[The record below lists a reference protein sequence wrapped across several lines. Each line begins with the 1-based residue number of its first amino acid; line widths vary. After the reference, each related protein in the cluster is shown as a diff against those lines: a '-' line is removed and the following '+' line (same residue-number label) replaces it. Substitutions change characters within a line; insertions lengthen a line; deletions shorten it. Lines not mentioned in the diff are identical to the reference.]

1 MSTAA
6 QMKKLV
12 APLLAR
18 NPDLVLAKRVLYLRP
33 VSHILR
39 YVQLQDVLDKDRF
52 NAAWGIVNLLPR
64 LNILEPYPS
73 MDYGYKI
80 WPPGEMALWY
90 LTNPLTQEIFT
101 DTMERDVLPRMRA
114 VNDIRGFVDFT
125 KESEFS
131 WANLKRWHL
140 HDLTIN
146 VALGNLDAARAT
158 CEALANNELRWEL
171 HYFPVFSQRIL
182 SELWPALQS
191 EDRPRMAAFLRNCE
205 EYSVKA
211 LKLEKH
217 WEPTPFPIEQM

>member
-39 YVQLQDVLDKDRF
+39 YVRLQAVSNKERF
-52 NAAWGIVNLLPR
+52 EASWGIVNLLPR
-64 LNILEPYPS
+64 LNALEQYPS

-80 WPPGEMALWY
+80 RPPREMALWY
-90 LTNPLTQEIFT
+90 LTNPLTQEIFS

-114 VNDIRGFVDFT
+114 VKDIQDFVDFT

-131 WANLKRWHL
+131 WAKLKRWYL

-158 CEALANNELRWEL
+158 CEALASNELRWEL

-191 EDRPRMAAFLRNCE
+191 GDRPRMAEFLRSCE
-205 EYSVKA
+205 AHSVKA
-211 LKLEKH
+211 LKLEKY
-217 WEPTPFPIEQM
+217 WEPTPFPIELM